1 MLSSKSILPTIVSF
15 LLTLRICSADL
26 PGPSGPSSPNPPGYH
41 CAFEPPSGCGPDA
54 TSPAYNDCLVRDSSV
69 SEFIQCANERSTI
82 GDDDD
87 QKSLN
92 ALNVLVS
99 AIKIPACNKC
109 KARAAF
115 TDYQS
120 LKDKS
125 VKLVNYLCGKVDDSD
140 ICCLS
145 NCIGARQPE
154 HTLKG
159 ICKNDDVNLF
169 DNDGI
174 DCGGDSDDGEGGG
187 GGGGDSDDDG
197 GAVASSSSTVADASE
212 PTVTPSTSSKIAT
225 QTTLPPQSVTP
236 STSLSTTAQTT
247 LPTQTATSS
256 PAGSS
261 SSSSSAGSS
270 IRAANTLAL
279 GLLVLILIAGIGG
292 AV

>member
-69 SEFIQCANERSTI
+69 SEFIQCANETSTI

-120 LKDKS
+120 LKEKS
-125 VKLVNYLCGKVDDSD
+125 VKLANYLCGKVDDSD

-159 ICKNDDVNLF
+159 ICKNDNVNLW
-169 DNDGI
+169 DNDQI
-174 DCGGDSDDGEGGG
+174 DCGDSDDGEGG

-197 GAVASSSSTVADASE
+197 GAAASSSTTVADASK
-212 PTVTPSTSSKIAT
+212 PTVTPSKSLNVAT

-261 SSSSSAGSS
+261 SSSSSSSAGSS

-279 GLLVLILIAGIGG
+279 GLLVLILTAGIGR

>member
-1 MLSSKSILPTIVSF
+1 MPSSTFVLPTIISF
-15 LLTLRICSADL
+15 LLTLNLCSADL
-26 PGPSGPSSPNPPGYH
+26 PGASGPSLPNPPGYS

-69 SEFIQCANERSTI
+69 TEFIQCANETSTI

-109 KARAAF
+109 KARTTF

-120 LKDKS
+120 LKEKS
-125 VKLVNYLCGKVDDSD
+125 VKLANYLCGKVDDSD

-154 HTLKG
+154 HTIKG
-159 ICKNDDVNLF
+159 ICKNDDINLF

-187 GGGGDSDDDG
+187 GGGDSNDDG
-197 GAVASSSSTVADASE
+197 GAAASSSATVADASK
-212 PTVTPSTSSKIAT
+212 PTVTPSTSLKTAT

-247 LPTQTATSS
+247 SPTQTATSS

-261 SSSSSAGSS
+261 SSTSSAGSS
-270 IRAANTLAL
+270 IRAANITAL
-279 GLLVLILIAGIGG
+279 GLLVLILTAGIGG